1 MYVLSVTQT
10 RSNKFSIM
18 QDIDKLCKKYTRQT
32 LLLTASLF
40 IIALIIFRVWNLYSL
55 LIPLVISVLF
65 TIVVD
70 TSDALLWRRI
80 AKSSPESLTTFYS
93 AVSGIRMLLAL
104 ATMFVYYLV
113 EGRGAMLH
121 FFIVFAIFYFV
132 MVAHHSIFF
141 AKVSNRT

>member
-1 MYVLSVTQT
+1 MLSVTQT

-80 AKSSPESLTTFYS
+80 AKSNPESLTTFYS

-113 EGRGAMLH
+113 EGRDAMLH